1 MLASTLVG
9 HAQFTWSSSA
19 VTGNLGTAGNW
30 VGGVAPTSPANL
42 SFGSWSAGK
51 PELNLTSA
59 FTATSL
65 TFNSQSSDYSLGSS
79 NSSVLSLGAGGITVA
94 NSSITFA
101 STLGLTL
108 LAQQSWALDYALSV
122 SGAISGAAGIN
133 KTGYGDLTLSGT
145 NTFTGGLI
153 MDGGNLYLGSSST
166 AVVNGAGVVTS
177 VTNGPVGTGTLAF
190 NQDYSLEISG
200 HTTLHNAITLGGNV
214 TLTLEL
220 GYDNLTLAGVITGT
234 GSAHIHK
241 NYGSGTLTLSGLNTF
256 PGGLDYQT
264 DGTLILGSSSTGTL
278 DNGVVTSVTNGP
290 VGTGSLNFY
299 SGTNTLG
306 VANAN
311 TTLHNA
317 IQLGNETATT
327 IDSGAGSL
335 TLAGII
341 SGGNFT
347 KIGAGTLTL
356 SGANTF
362 YHTNT
367 VSAGTLLLGSN
378 GVVANTEGW
387 QIISGPIGTGLLY
400 LDSGTTLAPVTGA
413 GTITSYN
420 PVVLN
425 GDATIGQVGSTDQ
438 LRFDTKP
445 GLDSGLRASSSAT
458 NLTVAGG
465 ILTLASSP
473 NPNYYYNYDYNLEN
487 ITVNNGAAVIF
498 AFADAL
504 PNTAVTVATGG
515 YVGVANGV
523 LNSNPVGFLSTAS
536 DLVAKVSPSGFAGTF
551 GFDSEN
557 TASPGT
563 YTGTLDFSAFSN
575 SKFAGL
581 GTLTAANLGTG
592 ATLFA
597 PNTGANAGNLAFS
610 GLNGGTLQIDTAL
623 LSAHNFTRVTIGRDD
638 GRGDTG
644 KVALSNGSNNYAG
657 GTTLMSGTLIVRDSA
672 ALGAGNLT
680 AANAATVPTSS
691 ADAPKL
697 TTTLPG
703 GAAVT
708 LSLPNALV
716 VNTSYA
722 SSTYGLGIGG
732 TDSFTLAGVIS
743 GSGIIDKYGTGT
755 VSVTGNN
762 SFTGKINILGGTLS
776 IGSGGTTGSL
786 GVNITNNATLA
797 FNRSDA
803 LTYAHVVSG
812 AGSLVQQGSGTL
824 TLTGANTYSGGTT
837 VNSGGTVSVG
847 SGGTNGSITGNVAN
861 AGTLKFNRSDSQTF
875 AGNIFGT
882 GGFEKLGAGT
892 LSVTGTNTSSGGTTV
907 SAGALSIGAGGTSGS
922 ITGAVVNNAT
932 LAFNRSD
939 AVTFAGN
946 ISGTGNLSQLGNGT
960 LTLSG
965 ANTYSGGTT
974 INAGTILIGSN
985 AALGNTSGGLTFGGG
1000 TLKLS
1005 TGVSSARAIT
1015 LNPGGGTI
1023 NTDAFQVTLSGVISG
1038 TGSFTHQGS
1047 GILTLSG
1054 ANTYSGGTTILGGG
1068 VLDFT
1073 ANNNL
1078 GASAGAVTLNGG
1090 FLRTQAAIGNFTH
1103 DIFLGAVGGNFN
1115 TNGFNSTISGQITG
1129 SGNLTVQSQSGN
1141 GQLTLTNAGNNYTG
1155 ATFLDSGILEIGVN
1169 NALPVTTAVTLSAS
1183 AILDVDFNQTI
1194 ASLASA
1200 SATTG
1205 VELDSGKTLTVS
1217 GSTNTTFAGTISGAG
1232 TLAKG
1237 GSSTLSLT
1245 RANTYTGG
1253 TTVNRGTLFL
1263 GVSNAL
1269 ATTGNVTI
1277 NATTPATTA
1286 TLEVGTGFSQT
1297 VGTLTFGGSDAIVNG
1312 YNGVTLDAG
1321 STLTLGGTVTYLA
1334 NNNPGA
1340 AYLNNVGGGTLALG
1354 GNRIFDIGDS
1364 TQTISEL
1371 NIYVPLTGA
1380 GFSLTKTGAGRL
1392 FLATANTYSGGT
1404 IINSGELFTG
1414 ANNALFPTGAV
1425 TINTTTSG
1433 QDATLIIGDAPD
1445 GNGNYNGTANGYNQ
1459 TIGSLT
1465 FGGSGANNNAS
1476 NKLWLNGPQTTLTLG
1491 GDVTYIATNNPLLAG
1506 IYGPGTLN
1514 LGANRIFNIGDS
1526 SSAPTAELVI
1536 TSAIAGTGF
1545 SLTKT
1550 GAGWLSLQGNNTYT
1564 GGTTISAGTLEL
1576 YNSTLLGNVVNNAS
1590 LVVYNSMDRTY
1601 SGNISGS
1608 GSVVKGANT
1617 GILTLTGNNT
1627 FTGGLTLNGPVSVTS
1642 DTNLGAASGSLTL
1655 NNESLITNTTMTLAS
1670 TRSVVLG
1677 AGSIWGGFSPIFG
1690 TTLTYDGVI
1699 SGSGGLYKWNSGT
1712 LTLTGASTYTGDTTI
1727 GYGTLQIGA
1736 NGTTGSILGNIVDHA
1751 TLAFARSDNVTF
1763 ANIISG
1769 TGRLVQAGSG
1779 ALTLTGANTYAGTTV
1794 VSSGLLRVGTVNAL
1808 PTTTELTIDSGATL
1822 EVLSNQTI
1830 AGFFTSGG
1838 SSSSLQ
1844 ISSGTTFT
1852 VAMPVPST
1860 STTFAGSVTGAGIF
1874 AVSGAG
1880 GDVVNLTGSVTNTGG
1895 TSIGVGATLVIGTG
1909 GSISGPIVTTGTL
1922 TLGNSG
1928 NQTLTNVISGSGG
1941 LTATAGTTTLN
1952 GANLYTGPTNVN
1964 GGKLFVTNLSGS
1976 GTGTGTV
1983 TVGSGG
1989 TFGGTGTIT
1998 GPLVLNS
2005 GGIVSPGASPGTL
2018 NVGATTFAGNA
2029 HFAFE
2034 INNATGT
2041 AGTHWDLL
2049 SVSGALTISA
2059 NSGNPFIID
2068 VKSLDSGN
2076 VVGLTP
2082 NFSSSG
2088 TYAWPFLSASGG
2100 ITGFAA
2106 NAFTIDRSQFQNSIG
2121 IGSFYVSQS
2130 GNNLSLNF
2138 IPIPEPSTYALLAVG
2153 LGVIVTLARRRRS

>member
-1 MLASTLVG
+1 MLACTAVG
-9 HAQFTWSSSA
+9 HAQFTWSPTA
-19 VTGNLGTAGNW
+19 NTGSLGTAGNW
-30 VGGVAPTSPANL
+30 VGGIAPTSPANL
-42 SFGSWSAGK
+42 SFSSWSAGK
-51 PELNLTSA
+51 PVLTLTSA

-65 TFNSQSSDYSLGSS
+65 EFSGALTPYELGSS
-79 NSSVLSLGAGGITVA
+79 NGSVLSLGAGGITVS
-94 NSSITFA
+94 NSSISFA

-108 LAQQSWALDYALSV
+108 LAQQSWTLNQALSV
-122 SGAISGAAGIN
+122 SGVISGSAGIN
-133 KTGYGDLTLSGT
+133 KTGFGDLSLSGT
-145 NTFTGGLI
+145 NTFTGGLT
-153 MDGGNLYLGSSST
+153 MDGGGLYIDSSST
-166 AVVNGAGVVTS
+166 AVVNGSGVVTS
-177 VTNGPVGTGTLAF
+177 VTNGPVGTGTLTF
-190 NQDYSLEISG
+190 NQDDSLIISG
-200 HTTLHNAITLGGNV
+200 DTTLHNAITLGGNV
-214 TLTLEL
+214 TLSLEL
-220 GYDNLTLAGVITGT
+220 GYDNLTLAGVISGT
-234 GSAHIHK
+234 GSAHIHTD
-241 NYGSGTLTLSGLNTF
+241 YGNGTLTLSGINTF
-256 PGGLDYQT
+256 PGGLDYQGY
-264 DGTLILGSSSTGTL
+264 GTLILGTSSTGTIV
-278 DNGVVTSVTNGP
+278 NGVVTSVINGP
-290 VGTGSLNFY
+290 VGTGPLNFY
-299 SGTNTLG
+299 YGYNTLG

-317 IQLGNETATT
+317 VQLGSEGSTT
-327 IDSGAGSL
+327 IDTGAGNL

-341 SGGNFT
+341 SGGSFIKT
-347 KIGAGTLTL
+347 GAGKLTL

-362 YHTNT
+362 NKTNT
-367 VSAGTLLLGSN
+367 LSAGTLLLGSN
-378 GVVANTEGW
+378 GVVGNAEGW
-387 QIISGPIGTGLLY
+387 QITSGPIGTGLLY

-413 GTITSYN
+413 GTVTIYN

-425 GDATIGQVGSTDQ
+425 DDATIGQVGSKDQ

-445 GLDSGLRASSSAT
+445 GLDSGLRASYPAT

-473 NPNYYYNYDYNLEN
+473 NYYSNYDYNLEN

-504 PNTAVTVATGG
+504 PSTAVTVTTGG

-523 LNSNPVGFLSTAS
+523 LNTNPVGFLSTAS
-536 DLVAKVSPSGFAGTF
+536 DLVAKLSPSTFAGTF

-557 TASPGT
+557 IAAPGT
-563 YTGTLDFSAFSN
+563 YTGTLDFSAFSHAN
-575 SKFAGL
+575 FAGL
-581 GTLTAANLGTG
+581 GTLSAATLGTG

-597 PNTGANAGNLAFS
+597 PNSGANAGKLAFS
-610 GLNGGTLQIDTAL
+610 GLNGGTLQIETAL
-623 LSAHNFTRVTIGRDD
+623 LSAHNFTNVTIGRDD
-638 GRGDTG
+638 GRGANG
-644 KVALSNGSNNYAG
+644 MVALSSASNDYTG
-657 GTTLMSGTLIVRDSA
+657 GTTLKSGTLIVRNSS
-672 ALGAGNLT
+672 ALGTGPLT
-680 AANAATVPTSS
+680 AANATNAPANS

-697 TTTLPG
+697 TTTLAG
-703 GAAVT
+703 GAPVT
-708 LSLPNALV
+708 LTLPNALV

-722 SSTYGLGIGG
+722 SSTFGLGVGG
-732 TDSFTLAGVIS
+732 TDSFTLAGEIS
-743 GSGIIDKYGTGT
+743 GTGIIDKYGTGT

-762 SFTGKINILGGTLS
+762 SFTGKINVLGGTLS
-776 IGSGGTTGSL
+776 IGSGGTAGSL
-786 GVNITNNATLA
+786 GVNIRNNATLA

-803 LTYAHVVSG
+803 LTYANVV
-812 AGSLVQQGSGTL
+812 
-824 TLTGANTYSGGTT
+824 
-837 VNSGGTVSVG
+837 
-847 SGGTNGSITGNVAN
+847 
-861 AGTLKFNRSDSQTF
+861 
-875 AGNIFGT
+875 
-882 GGFEKLGAGT
+882 
-892 LSVTGTNTSSGGTTV
+892 
-907 SAGALSIGAGGTSGS
+907 
-922 ITGAVVNNAT
+922 
-932 LAFNRSD
+932 
-939 AVTFAGN
+939 
-946 ISGTGNLSQLGNGT
+946 
-960 LTLSG
+960 
-965 ANTYSGGTT
+965 
-974 INAGTILIGSN
+974 
-985 AALGNTSGGLTFGGG
+985 
-1000 TLKLS
+1000 
-1005 TGVSSARAIT
+1005 
-1015 LNPGGGTI
+1015 
-1023 NTDAFQVTLSGVISG
+1023 SG
-1038 TGSFTHQGS
+1038 TGSLLIQ
-1047 GILTLSG
+1047 
-1054 ANTYSGGTTILGGG
+1054 
-1068 VLDFT
+1068 
-1073 ANNNL
+1073 
-1078 GASAGAVTLNGG
+1078 
-1090 FLRTQAAIGNFTH
+1090 
-1103 DIFLGAVGGNFN
+1103 
-1115 TNGFNSTISGQITG
+1115 
-1129 SGNLTVQSQSGN
+1129 
-1141 GQLTLTNAGNNYTG
+1141 
-1155 ATFLDSGILEIGVN
+1155 
-1169 NALPVTTAVTLSAS
+1169 
-1183 AILDVDFNQTI
+1183 
-1194 ASLASA
+1194 
-1200 SATTG
+1200 
-1205 VELDSGKTLTVS
+1205 
-1217 GSTNTTFAGTISGAG
+1217 GAG
-1232 TLAKG
+1232 TV
-1237 GSSTLSLT
+1237 TLT
-1245 RANTYTGG
+1245 GANTYTGG
-1253 TTVNRGTLFL
+1253 TTVNAGTLSLQNTTGSATGTGLVTIAPAGTLAIGNGDNSGGLTGDIANAGALIVNRSDSSLYVGNISGAGTATLTGTGTVAIGGSVSQSGGITIGGGTLVIGDGGTNGTLNGNVTNNSALAFNRSDALTFSGNVSGPGSISQIGNGTLSLSGINTFSGGTTINRGNLFL

-1269 ATTGNVTI
+1269 ASTGKVAI
-1277 NATTPATTA
+1277 NATAAATTA
-1286 TLEVGTGFSQT
+1286 KLEVGTGFSQT
-1297 VGTLTFGGSDAIVNG
+1297 IGTLTFGGSDAIVNG
-1312 YNGVTLDAG
+1312 NNGVTLYAG

-1334 NNNPGA
+1334 TNNPGA
-1340 AYLNNVGGGTLALG
+1340 AFIDNVGGGTLALG
-1354 GNRIFDIGDS
+1354 GNRIFDIGNS

-1371 NIYVPLTGA
+1371 NINAPITGA

-1392 FLATANTYSGGT
+1392 YLATANTYSGGT

-1445 GNGNYNGTANGYNQ
+1445 GGGNYNGTTNGYNQ

-1465 FGGSGANNNAS
+1465 FGGAGANNNAS
-1476 NKLWLNGPQTTLTLG
+1476 NQLLINGPQTILTLG
-1491 GDVTYIATNNPLLAG
+1491 GDVTYVATDNPLLAR

-1514 LGANRIFNIGDS
+1514 LGGNRVFNIGDS

-1590 LVVYNSMDRTY
+1590 LVVYNSVDGTY

-1627 FTGGLTLNGPVSVTS
+1627 FTGGLTLNGPVSVSS

-1655 NNESLITNTTMTLAS
+1655 NNNSLITNTNMTLAS
-1670 TRSVVLG
+1670 TRSVLLS
-1677 AGSIWGGFSPIFG
+1677 AGSTFGGFSPIFG
-1690 TTLTYDGVI
+1690 TTLTYGGVI

-1712 LTLTGASTYTGDTTI
+1712 LTLSGTNTYTGGTTI
-1727 GYGTLQIGA
+1727 GFGTLQIGANGTTGSILGSIVDNATLTFARSDNINYANTISGSGRLVQAGSGTLIFSNNNTYTGGTLISSGTLQVGNGGASGIPGFGDVVNNSHLIFNRSDGGHYDYAISGTGDVTKAGAGTLIYTRDNTYSGGTIISDGAIQVGLNPYDPSDPDGLITNRGGTTGNIGAGPVLNNSHLIFNRSDNISYAGTVTGTGDLIKNGSGALSLTGANTYTGGTTIGSGTLQIGA
-1736 NGTTGSILGNIVDHA
+1736 NGTTGSILGNVVDNA

-1769 TGRLVQAGSG
+1769 TGRLVQAGPG
-1779 ALTLTGANTYAGTTV
+1779 TLTLTGANTYAGTTI
-1794 VSSGLLRVGTVNAL
+1794 VSRGLLRVGTVNAL

-1838 SSSSLQ
+1838 PSSSLQ

-1880 GDVVNLTGSVTNTGG
+1880 GDVVNLTGSVANTGG

-1928 NQTLTNVISGSGG
+1928 SQTLNNVISGTGG

-1998 GPLVLNS
+1998 GPLVLNG

-2041 AGTHWDLL
+2041 AGTNWDLL

-2059 NSGNPFIID
+2059 NSGNPFFID

-2076 VVGLTP
+2076 AVGLTP

-2088 TYAWPFLSASGG
+2088 TYAWQFLSASGG
-2100 ITGFAA
+2100 IMGFAA
-2106 NAFTIDRSQFQNSIG
+2106 NAFTINGSQFQNSVG

-2153 LGVIVTLARRRRS
+2153 LGLIVTLTRRRRS